1 MTQDGQYLADITAFL
16 VDYDGGSVPM
26 TPCGLSYR
34 NEWGPN
40 RHAGKQTKRYCIL
53 HVVFAWFC
61 KSVGAYL
68 SDGQLHRET

>member
-16 VDYDGGSVPM
+16 EDYDGGSVPM

-40 RHAGKQTKRYCIL
+40 RHAGKQPSSYYYTCR
-53 HVVFAWFC
+53 F
-61 KSVGAYL
+61 
-68 SDGQLHRET
+68 